1 MLDRPCLVAVLGPTN
16 TGKTHFAIDRMLGFK
31 TGIIGLPLRLLARE
45 VYDKVAHLRG
55 VNSVALITGEER
67 IVPKEPRYWV
77 CTVEAMP
84 SDKAVDFLAI
94 DEIQLCADP
103 ERGHVFTERLLNS
116 RGLQETLFL
125 GSDSM
130 RSPLRE
136 LVPNAVFKR
145 RERMSQLSYAGKT
158 KLSRMPPRSAIV
170 SFSVDKVYEIAE
182 AVRCQKGGAA
192 VVMGALSPRT
202 RNAQVNLYQS
212 GEVNFLVATDAIGM
226 GLNLDI
232 DHVAFAGLAKFD
244 GRANRLLAPN
254 ELAQIAGRAG
264 RGMANGTFGETDAVS
279 PLEPKVVSAI
289 ENHQFT
295 PIKRLNW
302 RNPNLRFDSLAA
314 LVEAL
319 HQSPKHAKLV
329 KAQAA
334 DDLKVLETLAA
345 DLNIRERVT
354 DISSV
359 RLLWDVCRVPDF
371 RSISHSEHAN
381 LLRTLFDFLHDRGCL
396 PEDWLAR
403 QVRLIDRTDGDI
415 DTLSM
420 RLASVRTWTYASQ
433 QRGWIAEEDF
443 WREKTR
449 EIEDKLS
456 DALHEQLTQRF
467 VDRRTSVLLRSR
479 ERQDALVAE
488 VNPIGEIVVEGER
501 VGCLDGFRFVL
512 EKGTSH
518 AAAKSLKW
526 ASAQVL
532 MPYYT
537 LQSERLQKA
546 ADPEITLTHQG
557 HLQWQGSTIGK
568 IVAGPE
574 LLNPQLTVFVDDTAG
589 PSIAEKV
596 EKRLSQFVASTIN
609 RLLAPLV
616 AMQQDYALDPLAR
629 GFAFRLV
636 ENLGIIARSS
646 VDREL
651 KDLEQS
657 SRRSL
662 RAHGVRFGQYS
673 VFLPVLLKPAPT
685 QLRLV
690 LWSLSR
696 GMQNCPLG
704 PPAGAVTVLANKAAP
719 AGYYAM
725 AGFQTAGERAIR
737 IDILERLMDLLRVEN
752 RTRGF
757 EATEQML
764 SITGLTLLQ
773 FADLMRGLG
782 YRVAQHERQKRNAIA
797 LEEDGHSAQVSQPN
811 GVDAALANPAPA
823 SSVPSLGLGIETSSA
838 TAFSPTMSQPV
849 AANSGNEVV
858 EETETYYIF
867 SWRYDRKQSRHK
879 RSARSN
885 SVPRDGLKSDSKKR
899 RGTRKGKQTQGM
911 SASVNRQKLDP
922 HNPFVM
928 ALKDFQRKK

>member
-1 MLDRPCLVAVLGPTN
+1 MTDRPCLAAVLGPTN
-16 TGKTHFAIDRMLGFK
+16 TGKTHFAIDRMLGFR

-45 VYDKVAHLRG
+45 VYDKVANLRG
-55 VNSVALITGEER
+55 ANSVALITGEER
-67 IVPKEPRYWV
+67 IVPSEPRYWV

-130 RSPLRE
+130 RNPLRA
-136 LVPNAVFKR
+136 LVPNVVFKR
-145 RERMSQLSYAGKT
+145 RERLSQLSYAGKA

-170 SFSVDKVYEIAE
+170 SFSVDKVYGIAE
-182 AVRCQKGGAA
+182 AVRRQKGGAA

-232 DHVAFAGLAKFD
+232 DHVAFAGLSKFD
-244 GRANRLLAPN
+244 GRTKRQLAPN

-279 PLEPKVVSAI
+279 SLEPKVVSAI
-289 ENHQFT
+289 ENHQFS

-302 RNPNLRFDSLAA
+302 RNSNLQFDSLAE
-314 LVEAL
+314 LVESL
-319 HQSPKHAKLV
+319 HQSPKNAKLV

-334 DDLKVLETLAA
+334 DDLKVLETLSA
-345 DLNIRERVT
+345 DVSIRERVT

-371 RSISHSEHAN
+371 RSISHMEHAN
-381 LLRTLFDFLHDRGCL
+381 LLRTLFDFLHARGCL

-403 QVRLIDRTDGDI
+403 QVKLIDRADGDI

-433 QRGWIAEEDF
+433 QRGWIEAEDF

-456 DALHEQLTQRF
+456 DALHDQLTQRF

-479 ERQDALVAE
+479 EQQDVLVAE
-488 VNPIGEIVVEGER
+488 VNPIGEVVVEGER
-501 VGCLDGFRFVL
+501 VGRLDGFRFVL
-512 EKGTSH
+512 EKGTSQ
-518 AAAKSLKW
+518 AEEKSLKW

-537 LQSERLQKA
+537 LQSERLKKA
-546 ADPEITLTHQG
+546 TDSDITLTQKG
-557 HLQWQGSTIGK
+557 LLEWQESVIGK
-568 IVAGPE
+568 IVAGSE
-574 LLNPQLTVFVDDTAG
+574 LLKPQLTVFVDDTAG
-589 PSIAEKV
+589 TRVAQRV
-596 EKRLSQFVASTIN
+596 EKRLSQFVASIIN
-609 RLLAPLV
+609 KLLGPLV
-616 AMQQDYALDPLAR
+616 AMQQDLSLDPMAR

-636 ENLGIIARSS
+636 ENLGIISRTS
-646 VDREL
+646 VGMEL
-651 KDLEQS
+651 KDLDQS

-662 RAHGVRFGQYS
+662 RKHGVRFGQCS
-673 VFLPVLLKPAPT
+673 VFLPILLKPAPT
-685 QLRLV
+685 QLRLI
-690 LWSLSR
+690 LWSLSQ
-696 GMQNCPLG
+696 GMQDYPPA
-704 PPAGAVTVLANKAAP
+704 PPAGAVTVFSEKEAP
-719 AGYYAM
+719 AGYYTM
-725 AGFQTAGERAIR
+725 AGFQIAGQRAIR
-737 IDILERLMDLLRVEN
+737 IDILERLMDLLRAEN
-752 RTRGF
+752 RKEGF

-764 SITGLTLLQ
+764 SITGLTLIQ

-782 YRVAQHERQKRNAIA
+782 YRVEQQERQKRKRATPK
-797 LEEDGHSAQVSQPN
+797 EDGYPLEPLESSVVAT
-811 GVDAALANPAPA
+811 ALANETDA
-823 SSVPSLGLGIETSSA
+823 SSIPSLKHGMATTRETEA
-838 TAFSPTMSQPV
+838 CPAVSQTV
-849 AANSGNEVV
+849 EANCGNEVV
-858 EETETYYIF
+858 DETETYYIF
-867 SWRYDRKQSRHK
+867 SWRYDGKRSRHK
-879 RSARSN
+879 GHAQSN
-885 SVPRDGLKSDSKKR
+885 AVKRGNRVSDSKKR
-899 RGTRKGKQTQGM
+899 RGTHKGAQSKGM
-911 SASVNRQKLDP
+911 SVSVNRQKLDP

-928 ALKDFQRKK
+928 ALKDFEGKR